1 MPVRLLNS
9 SVLKWPDWDFVE
21 KALREWVE
29 QQIGIY
35 PELMCVGYFGSYARG
50 DWGVGSDLDLL
61 LIVDQVEQEYLERS
75 KCWDT
80 SLLPVPVDLFV
91 YTVDEWEALCEGE
104 SFFRQVRREI
114 VWVFRKE
121 TMPRIV
127 TE

>member
-9 SVLKWPDWDFVE
+9 SVLKWPDWGCVD
-21 KALREWVE
+21 KAVREWVE
-29 QQIGIY
+29 QQVVVH
-35 PELMCVGYFGSYARG
+35 PELKCVGCFGSYARG

-80 SLLPVPVDLFV
+80 LSLPVPVDLFV

-121 TMPRIV
+121 TLPRND

>member
-9 SVLKWPDWDFVE
+9 SVLKWPDWDFVN

-29 QQIGIY
+29 HQIGIH
-35 PELMCVGYFGSYARG
+35 PEVMCVGYFGSYARG

-75 KCWDT
+75 KYWDT